1 MQVAALPWWSWL
13 MSEEAPSWWLAMVLM
28 VVRLCITSNFG
39 GWPIHVP
46 ATSGRSGLY
55 LVPGG
60 RKCLPALRDIASVP
74 PVLRRFFTAAGQPRR
89 LLLLPYGRL
98 SPQTEQ
104 EITGVA
110 GRTRR
115 LFQNWNFNWI
125 HADWG
130 ILLAVHPTQKVL
142 LYHDIDVWRRTI
154 STSYFNE
161 KWKSTKPQRWVVNSI
176 YTDYLFPQG
185 VMCCSSCLTWF
196 LLPLFAIDFMSS
208 DLDWIHILSEAYK
221 ASSLYIFPE
230 DHS

>member
-154 STSYFNE
+154 SLSPRCYVLLQLFDMVS
-161 KWKSTKPQRWVVNSI
+161 STTLCHRFYVIWFGLNTYSVRSI
-176 YTDYLFPQG
+176 QG
-185 VMCCSSCLTWF
+185 IFIIYISWRS
-196 LLPLFAIDFMSS
+196 LL
-208 DLDWIHILSEAYK
+208 E
-221 ASSLYIFPE
+221 
-230 DHS
+230 